1 MFGSAVMDTAIGLMF
16 VFLLV
21 SMLVTIA
28 NELIS
33 AMLQSRGK
41 WLRKGIDRLLG
52 GDVAKKLYEHPLI
65 EGTAATKSGAGPS
78 YIASRTFANVLLDVV
93 RQSDDS
99 ITKYRSKLQSI
110 LDKPALGIHEFDSL
124 KKVIEKEVSDLANS
138 NCSPELKKDM
148 ALLLANYNKKPD
160 FKSWL
165 DDVEMQ
171 GNKLTDNSFVE
182 LKTQITKLVTGARN
196 LLPTPSDAETSAGA
210 VTNGQSAKST
220 VTSQDVDKTLEQFK
234 KIIASVPYV
243 QIAGAVKN
251 DLEGL
256 AKQLE
261 AGYTIGDAKADLKR
275 FIDAMPARYLRQSL
289 TQIPDPVGKTLTVLF
304 DDSENNIEKF
314 KENVETWFNNSMDR
328 VSGWYKRRS
337 QWVILVLSLA
347 LTMFMNVDA
356 LLIIRHLETHPG
368 IRDSLVEQ
376 AKAYAT
382 SQNNSR
388 AGAAPSAVG
397 AASAPATASSASNPP
412 RVNIESGDSYSG
424 TIPLGSA
431 ISGDVDATIASSDE
445 SVTVKEKTV
454 KLSKGTA
461 EVEFTVDTKAA
472 PTAKD
477 VKISVL
483 SGTAKGSVTLHI
495 EANKEAKFAA
505 VQKSLLGLNLPIGW
519 ILENPNGLAKPA
531 STPSTA
537 TKSKDTTSTV
547 IPKVSPSSE
556 SVSAPKASQAQGAVS
571 SPKNAASQPRVTESA
586 AAPHRTAPTQADRDN
601 RLVWSWSVENLCDI
615 LTFHL
620 LGWLLTALAATL
632 GAPFWFDTLNRFI
645 SIRSSGKAPE
655 EEPKAPKEVSKPVE
669 PGQSPQQA
677 DFLSALRHR

>member
-1 MFGSAVMDTAIGLMF
+1 MFGSAVLDTAIGLIF

-33 AMLQSRGK
+33 AGLQSRGK
-41 WLRKGIDRLLG
+41 WLKKGIDRLLG
-52 GDVAKKLYEHPLI
+52 GDFAKSLYMHPLI
-65 EGTAATKSGAGPS
+65 EGTAATKNGAGPS
-78 YIASRTFANVLLDVV
+78 YIASRTFANVLLDVI
-93 RQSDDS
+93 RQRDDF
-99 ITKYRSKLQSI
+99 ITKYRSKLQGI
-110 LDKPALGIHEFDSL
+110 LDDAALGINEFDSL
-124 KKVIEKEVSDLANS
+124 KKAIDKEVSDLATLIS
-138 NCSPELKKDM
+138 HPELKKDM
-148 ALLLANYNKKPD
+148 ALLLANYNKKTD

-165 DDVEMQ
+165 DEVGMQ
-171 GNKLTDNSFVE
+171 GNKLTDNSLIE
-182 LKTQITKLVTGARN
+182 LKTQITKLVTEARN
-196 LLPTPSDAETSAGA
+196 LLPTPSDATTGAGT
-210 VTNGQSAKST
+210 VTNGQSVKST
-220 VTSQDVDKTLEQFK
+220 PTSQEDINKTLEEFK

-243 QIAGAVKN
+243 QFAEAVKH
-251 DLEGL
+251 DLGGL
-256 AKQLE
+256 AKRLE

-289 TQIPDPVGKTLTVLF
+289 AQIPDPVGKTLTVLF

-356 LLIIRHLETHPG
+356 LLIVRHLETHPG
-368 IRDSLVEQ
+368 VRDSLVAQ

-382 SQNNSR
+382 SENNSR
-388 AGAAPSAVG
+388 AAA
-397 AASAPATASSASNPP
+397 APATPSSAAASSATNPSP
-412 RVNIESGDSYSG
+412 VKIESGDSYSG

-431 ISGDVDATIASSDE
+431 ISSDADATIASSDE

-454 KLSKGTA
+454 RLRKGAA

-477 VKISVL
+477 VKISVVA
-483 SGTAKGSVTLHI
+483 GTSKGSATLHI

-505 VQKSLLGLNLPIGW
+505 VQKSLQGLNLPIGW
-519 ILENPNGLAKPA
+519 ILEKDDELAKPA
-531 STPSTA
+531 SAPSTG
-537 TKSKDTTSTV
+537 SKDTTSAAK
-547 IPKVSPSSE
+547 PQVSSS
-556 SVSAPKASQAQGAVS
+556 SVSVPAPKTSQAQDATS
-571 SPKNAASQPRVTESA
+571 SPEVAASRAKATESA

-601 RLVWSWSVENLCDI
+601 RLVWSLEKLDDI
-615 LTFHL
+615 VMFHL